1 MFELHFLDGFFVV
14 AVSLRLQRF
23 NISLIRLLISLE
35 RKFISL
41 LPLCGFHRRL
51 ARIFLVQRLQP
62 FGREVWFNV
71 PHDGV
76 IELLARRNCVC
87 LRFCHFLHYT
97 LNSAFNQG
105 FSSATLA
112 GFFSVFFFTR
122 SEISLVNWPTQ
133 SPSPARLISSPS
145 AMRRFDPLMRHCV
158 SRARSCMIS
167 FAVTRAASERTISRC
182 VFETSSILMRCTPAR
197 RAVSLRRKIENR
209 FSTSF
214 GSSPYSSLRSFS
226 NSLRLSSF

>member
-1 MFELHFLDGFFVV
+1 MFPVFKLHLTEGIPTKAVCLCLKCFDIPSICLFILFKRKFVSPLSFV
-14 AVSLRLQRF
+14 CFCRRLVR
-23 NISLIRLLISLE
+23 ILLIE
-35 RKFISL
+35 
-41 LPLCGFHRRL
+41 G
-51 ARIFLVQRLQP
+51 LQTL
-62 FGREVWFNV
+62 GRELGFDM
-71 PHDGV
+71 PHNG
-76 IELLARRNCVC
+76 IEEFLARRDCVC

-122 SEISLVNWPTQ
+122 SEISLVNWQTQ

-182 VFETSSILMRCTPAR
+182 VFETSSILM
-197 RAVSLRRKIENR
+197 
-209 FSTSF
+209 
-214 GSSPYSSLRSFS
+214 
-226 NSLRLSSF
+226 